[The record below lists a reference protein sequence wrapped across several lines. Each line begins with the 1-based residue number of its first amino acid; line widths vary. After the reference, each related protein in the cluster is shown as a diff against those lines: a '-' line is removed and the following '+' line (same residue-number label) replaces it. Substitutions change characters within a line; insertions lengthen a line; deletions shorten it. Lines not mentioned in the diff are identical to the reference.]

1 MLSLLTL
8 AMLITFMTLIV
19 TGLTSPMVALVL
31 TPIVFAVIGGF
42 GAELGPMMATGVQ
55 RLAPLGVMLCFAILY
70 FSIMSDAGLFD
81 PLIRW
86 IVKIVDHDPVLITT
100 GSAVLA
106 LVVSLDGDGSTTY
119 IICASAM
126 MPLYRRL
133 GLNPLILAC
142 LLTLSCAITNIT
154 PWGGPTARVASAL
167 KLAPEDVFLPLIPSM
182 LAGAIFVIALAYLLG
197 RRERKRLAQS
207 AAGGSR
213 GGVVGAESLTLEVA
227 SSTGNDLRR
236 PKLVL
241 FNLVLTLIL
250 LVVLVMGL
258 IALPVLFIIATIIA
272 FLVNYPSLKLQ
283 NERLMAH
290 APNVVRVIGLV
301 FASGIFVGILEG
313 TGMTS
318 ALADTVV
325 HALPAQWGPYLAPIT
340 SALAMP
346 SSFFM
351 SNTAF
356 FYGVVPVLSETA
368 VHYGTTPA
376 EMARVALLDGGV
388 HFLSPI
394 TASTYLL
401 VSLVGVEFAKH
412 QRYTLPWCLALWAV
426 MLIAAMLTGAVSL
439 RH

>member
-8 AMLITFMTLIV
+8 AMLVVFMTLIV
-19 TGLTSPMVALVL
+19 TGRASPMVALVV

-42 GAELGPMMATGVQ
+42 GLDLGPMMAAGVQ

-86 IVKIVDHDPVLITT
+86 IVKIVDHDPVRITT
-100 GSAVLA
+100 GTAVLA
-106 LVVSLDGDGSTTY
+106 LFVSLDGDGSTTY
-119 IICASAM
+119 IICCSALL
-126 MPLYRRL
+126 PLYRRV

-167 KLAPEDVFLPLIPSM
+167 QLQPEEVFLPLIPSM
-182 LAGAIFVIALAYLLG
+182 LGGAIFVICIAYLFG
-197 RRERKRLAQS
+197 VRERKRLALI
-207 AAGGSR
+207 AEAGSSTVFTGER
-213 GGVVGAESLTLEVA
+213 ACTLEPTSPA
-227 SSTGNDLRR
+227 DAGLRR

-241 FNLVLTLIL
+241 LNLVLTLLLLAIL
-250 LVVLVMGL
+250 ARGV
-258 IALPVLFIIATIIA
+258 IALPVLFIIATIVALI
-272 FLVNYPSLKLQ
+272 VNYPSLQ
-283 NERLMAH
+283 MQSERLVAH
-290 APNVVRVIGLV
+290 APNVVRVIALV

-313 TGMTS
+313 TGMTK
-318 ALADTVV
+318 ALADSMVQV
-325 HALPAQWGPYLAPIT
+325 LPPRLGPYLAPIT
-340 SALAMP
+340 GALSMP

-351 SNTAF
+351 TNTAF
-356 FYGVVPVLSETA
+356 FYGVVPVLAETA
-368 VHYGTTPA
+368 SHYGTSHA
-376 EMARVALLDGGV
+376 EMARAALLDGGV
-388 HFLSPI
+388 HFLSPV
-394 TASTYLL
+394 TPSTYLL

-412 QRYTLPWCLALWAV
+412 QRFSIPWALGLWVV

>member
-1 MLSLLTL
+1 MLSLLAL
-8 AMLITFMTLIV
+8 ALLVTFMTLIV
-19 TGLTSPMVALVL
+19 TGLASPMVALVL
-31 TPIVFAVIGGF
+31 TPIVFAVLGGF
-42 GAELGPMMATGVQ
+42 GAELGPMMAAGVQ

-86 IVKIVDHDPVLITT
+86 IVKIVDHDPVRITM

-119 IICASAM
+119 IICTSAL
-126 MPLYRRL
+126 MPLYRRV

-167 KLAPEDVFLPLIPSM
+167 RLQPEDVFLPLIPSM
-182 LAGAIFVIALAYLLG
+182 LAGALFVIGIAYLLG
-197 RRERKRLAQS
+197 RGERKRLAR
-207 AAGGSR
+207 ATADAGGS
-213 GGVVGAESLTLEVA
+213 VVGAEAFTLQTA
-227 SSTGNDLRR
+227 SSTDLVLRR
-236 PKLVL
+236 PKLFL
-241 FNLVLTLIL
+241 FNVALTLVL

-272 FLVNYPSLKLQ
+272 LLVNYPSLEIQ
-283 NERLMAH
+283 NQRLMAH
-290 APNVVRVIGLV
+290 APNVIRVVGLV
-301 FASGIFVGILEG
+301 FASGIFIGILEG

-318 ALADTVV
+318 ALADSVV
-325 HALPAQWGPYLAPIT
+325 HALPPPLGPYLAPIT

-346 SSFFM
+346 ASFFM
-351 SNTAF
+351 SNTAYF
-356 FYGVVPVLSETA
+356 FGVVPVLAESA
-368 VHYGTTPA
+368 AHYGTTSA

-394 TASTYLL
+394 TPSTYLL

-412 QRYTLPWCLALWAV
+412 QRFTLPWALGLWAV
-426 MLIAAMLTGAVSL
+426 MLVASMLTGAVSL